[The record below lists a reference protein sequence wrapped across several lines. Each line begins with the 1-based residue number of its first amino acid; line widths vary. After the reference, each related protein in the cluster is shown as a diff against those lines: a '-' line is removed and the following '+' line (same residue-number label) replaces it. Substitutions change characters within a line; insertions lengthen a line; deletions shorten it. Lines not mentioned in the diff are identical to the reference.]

1 MSLIGRYLID
11 KFKAK
16 VPRLTLPVPPYG
28 DKNYWERVYKCL
40 SVHDVYEWGD
50 LTMKDLAFVKYK
62 KIYQEE
68 IQRLY
73 FEDDHNI
80 TDGGTS
86 KSSNTTSTMLE
97 EDFSTIIRVGQK
109 SNVSP
114 SILILGCG
122 NSNLG
127 EEIYHYYNHPF
138 SIDSNH
144 MDDTK
149 TTTTTTIATVENK
162 KEEINHIS
170 NNHTKILQCDISPS
184 VVHFMSQRCSHLPY
198 MSFHVVDFCSRHA
211 IQSNNSHGVN
221 NDGRK
226 DPGQISNEKHLSPS
240 SSLTT
245 SIAMSHSIPCSS
257 VGAVIDKGLVD
268 ALFCSNKSEIPKVMM
283 NVHQCLR
290 DSSVFIFFSFSRPE
304 YLLKETLVMDNLW
317 DEEGKKNHDRMV
329 GGQNASGRLLK
340 GLWSEIDVCQLENI
354 FMYKFVKRVDSGQ
367 DCYDYY
373 HNNGRNI
380 KKRSIIRSSSRGQN
394 HTTRTSTIR
403 TRGYPAKAAEISGGK
418 KKS

>member
-28 DKNYWERVYKCL
+28 DKNYWERVYKSL

-50 LTMKDLAFVKYK
+50 LTMKNLEFVKYK

-86 KSSNTTSTMLE
+86 KSSNSSTMLE

-109 SNVSP
+109 SNASP

-149 TTTTTTIATVENK
+149 ITTTTATTIATVENE

-170 NNHTKILQCDISPS
+170 NNPTSHTKILQCDISPS

-226 DPGQISNEKHLSPS
+226 DPGQIRAGTNSNQHLSPS
-240 SSLTT
+240 SSLT

-257 VGAVIDKGLVD
+257 VDAVIDKGLVD
-268 ALFCSNKSEIPKVMM
+268 ALFCSNKSEIPKVMI
-283 NVHQCLR
+283 NVHQCLK

-304 YLLKETLVMDNLW
+304 YLLKETLVMDNLVW
-317 DEEGKKNHDRMV
+317 DEEEKNHDRMV
-329 GGQNASGRLLK
+329 GGQNASGHVLK

-354 FMYKFVKRVDSGQ
+354 FMYKFVKHVDSGK
-367 DCYDYY
+367 DCYY
-373 HNNGRNI
+373 HMI
-380 KKRSIIRSSSRGQN
+380 
-394 HTTRTSTIR
+394 TTMVGI
-403 TRGYPAKAAEISGGK
+403 
-418 KKS
+418 